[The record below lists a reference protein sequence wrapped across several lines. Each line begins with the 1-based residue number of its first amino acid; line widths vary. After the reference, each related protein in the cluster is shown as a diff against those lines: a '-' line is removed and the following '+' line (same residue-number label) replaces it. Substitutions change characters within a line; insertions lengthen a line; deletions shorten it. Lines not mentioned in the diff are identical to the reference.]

1 MLFPSICGFFRLLLL
16 LLCVVTT
23 TAYATDKKHAL
34 IIGNSQYGA
43 DSLKNPVNDAQDMA
57 AALAGLGYKIHSGA
71 AFLNTSGSQLRKAVT
86 SFTDQL
92 PSGATALVFYAG
104 HGVSWQGDNY
114 LLPTDTGLMN
124 IDSIQ
129 SESMSLQTLVN
140 KLADANPEGSNIV
153 LLDACRN
160 NPFTE
165 KLGGNVGLTRIYT
178 LPHGT
183 FIGYAAQE
191 GRVASDGDGRNG
203 RYTAALLKALRDY
216 SNLAITEFHREV
228 RRLVYSDSRSESR
241 GESESQLPM
250 EEATVTARLC
260 FGSCDIAFEVPD
272 QSPLVQTTSGV
283 SEALEESATRRK
295 TLLYTVLG
303 AVLVGLMLSQD
314 SGGGSQDS
322 VTVNL
327 VPPAQ

>member
-1 MLFPSICGFFRLLLL
+1 MLFPEICGYFRLPFF
-16 LLCVVTT
+16 LLCVFATH
-23 TAYATDKKHAL
+23 AYATEEKHAL

-57 AALAGLGYKIHSGA
+57 EALARLGYKIHSGS
-71 AFLNTSGSQLRKAVT
+71 AFLNTTGNQLRRAIT
-86 SFTDQL
+86 SFADQL

-124 IDSIQ
+124 VDSIQ
-129 SESMSLQTLVN
+129 DQSMSLQTIVN
-140 KLADANPEGSNIV
+140 KLADANPEGSNIF

-160 NPFTE
+160 NPLTDR
-165 KLGGNVGLTRIYT
+165 LGGNIGLTRIYS

-191 GRVASDGDGRNG
+191 GRVASDGKGRNG
-203 RYTAALLKALRDY
+203 RYTAALLEALENY
-216 SNLAITEFHREV
+216 SSLAITEFHREV
-228 RRLVYSDSRSESR
+228 RRLVYSESR
-241 GESESQLPM
+241 REGENQLPM

-260 FGSCDIAFEVPD
+260 FGSCDIAFEVPE
-272 QSPLVQTTSGV
+272 QSPPLQTTAGV
-283 SEALEESATRRK
+283 AEAIEESSSNRK
-295 TLLYTVLG
+295 TLLFTVLG

-314 SGGGSQDS
+314 NGSDSQDS
-322 VTVNL
+322 VTLNL
-327 VPPAQ
+327 TPPAQ